1 MYRIVYEPNIN
12 RQIPYKE
19 LYGAQIVVQGV
30 RLQKNHTDFTNEELF
45 EISMGWMNMDLI
57 QGWTPE
63 SYRKSKL
70 KTDYTYLLIKK

>member
-1 MYRIVYEPNIN
+1 
-12 RQIPYKE
+12 
-19 LYGAQIVVQGV
+19 
-30 RLQKNHTDFTNEELF
+30 
-45 EISMGWMNMDLI
+45 MGWMNMDLI

>member
-12 RQIPYKE
+12 RRIPNNE
-19 LYGAQIVVQGV
+19 LYNAQIVVHGI
-30 RLQKNHTDFTNEELF
+30 RLQKNQTDFTNVELF

-57 QGWTPE
+57 QEWTPE